1 MGTYEYNKK
10 GYITSLSG
18 QRDDQS
24 EFTYNYTYDSHGT
37 IKREGY
43 EDNSKYYKYT
53 NQYDHKGRLIKYA
66 YSDTNDDDYTG
77 VVVQI
82 SYKQIDVNSKLGKS
96 VKIQQQ
102 YYLHNGKYYD
112 EAEYNY
118 LNDLAQA
125 YS

>member
-1 MGTYEYNKK
+1 M
-10 GYITSLSG
+10 
-18 QRDDQS
+18 
-24 EFTYNYTYDSHGT
+24 
-37 IKREGY
+37 
-43 EDNSKYYKYT
+43 
-53 NQYDHKGRLIKYA
+53 LIQIHY
-66 YSDTNDDDYTG
+66 DDYTG

-118 LNDLAQA
+118 MNDLAQA